1 MCPVCRSFPSQSPT
15 SNASTS
21 CNGIWKVPVKKS
33 YYDAK
38 QMTSITWLVFVA
50 AGKKSCD
57 RQVYL
62 LTVQK
67 TTWQDFDVALVH
79 RHPWSLIA
87 KRTIVTRN
95 LRAVRS
101 VWVLRTNRKPGGKKI
116 AKLSSM
122 TTALGWDRIA
132 NCQAAFA
139 VSTSPSHQPATSGS
153 SVLMTWGRFRKF
165 RNWYHLIS
173 PNPRPG
179 PFSSTHPQIQVQT
192 KYQTQKSCCC
202 RSALSSASSVSSS
215 SSRGAKGGSGK
226 SWIGHT
232 KVFRVPFFP
241 YIVVSPCVWWQM
253 FRVMLVLNGKK
264 NI

>member
-1 MCPVCRSFPSQSPT
+1 
-15 SNASTS
+15 
-21 CNGIWKVPVKKS
+21 
-33 YYDAK
+33 
-38 QMTSITWLVFVA
+38 
-50 AGKKSCD
+50 
-57 RQVYL
+57 
-62 LTVQK
+62 
-67 TTWQDFDVALVH
+67 
-79 RHPWSLIA
+79 
-87 KRTIVTRN
+87 
-95 LRAVRS
+95 
-101 VWVLRTNRKPGGKKI
+101 
-116 AKLSSM
+116 M

-179 PFSSTHPQIQVQT
+179 PFSSTHPQMQVQT
-192 KYQTQKSCCC
+192 KYQPQKSCCC
-202 RSALSSASSVSSS
+202 RSALSSSSSLSSASST
-215 SSRGAKGGSGK
+215 GAKGGSGK

-253 FRVMLVLNGKK
+253 FLVLLVLNGKK
-264 NI
+264 SLKKQYAGRCLYFPDVCSMLIVHMLSVLPTLHSGLGLLAMGNCSSTRQVLSCFP